1 MIKSRRDRNIKR
13 EKELMEITLTT
24 ENII

>member
-1 MIKSRRDRNIKR
+1 
-13 EKELMEITLTT
+13 MEITLTT